1 MARRESILLQSAALL
16 LGALAWAQEEAMY
29 FSVKGVGP
37 LLLTADS
44 DLARL
49 LTHVG
54 EEGSSLPE
62 DLRVTD
68 LRHRDRTYDFPSYA
82 TRQDWEARAADLRQH
97 ILVSTGL
104 WPLPEKTPL
113 NAQVFDRLERDGY
126 TVEKVYFE
134 SYPGFLVTGN
144 LYRPRGRSGPFPGIL
159 NPHGHWGNGR
169 LANEESGSIPGRC
182 INQARQGYVAFSY
195 DMVGYNDSRQVDHGY
210 GADPRQHL
218 WGISLMGLQLWNSIR
233 ALDFLSSLP
242 DVDPTRLGC
251 TGESGG
257 GTQTFMLSAVD
268 DRVRVA
274 VPVNMISA
282 HFQGGC
288 LCENAPNLRLDT
300 FNVEIAAL
308 FAPKPLL
315 LVSCTGDWT
324 KNTPQVEFPAIQSI
338 YRLYGAE
345 EKVQWVQMVADHNY
359 NRESREAAYAWFGRW
374 FQGLTDPALLKE
386 QPFEVEAPEDL
397 LVFARRDPPPHLL
410 DAEGLTA
417 FLIGQAE
424 AQLNALKPADAA
436 GLARFREAMEPAL
449 RHTLAAEVP
458 AAEALTEEV
467 RGSVEGPA
475 FTAAR
480 LLIGRRGKGDR
491 IPAVFYRPAG
501 KEVRAGTLVV
511 CPEGKAALVDVDR
524 AVPGP
529 LVAGLLERG
538 QAVLAIDAFGTG
550 ERAGARRDESLPF
563 FTTFNRT
570 DTALR
575 VQDILTG
582 LAYLRRQ
589 TGGASPNLVGLGEAG
604 LWALLARGLDPG
616 VARTAVDTVQFD
628 NTQDES
634 FLQSLY
640 VPGLRRTGDLRTAGA
655 LAAPAPLW
663 LFNTGA
669 AFLAQWI
676 GEAYRAAGV
685 ADRLRLEP
693 GRVAPEELVAWVGGE

>member
-1 MARRESILLQSAALL
+1 MWFFKQGI
-16 LGALAWAQEEAMY
+16 
-29 FSVKGVGP
+29 GP
-37 LLLTADS
+37 LLLAADS
-44 DLARL
+44 EPDAARR

-54 EEGSSLPE
+54 EEGVGLPE

-68 LRHRDRTYDFPSYA
+68 LRHRDRVYDFPAYA
-82 TRQDWEARAADLRQH
+82 TRQEWEARAADLRQH

-113 NAQVFDRLERDGY
+113 NAQIFDRLERDGY

-144 LYRPRGRSGPFPGIL
+144 LYRPRGRTGPFPGIL
-159 NPHGHWGNGR
+159 NPHGHWANGR

-268 DRVRVA
+268 ERVQVA

-345 EKVQWVQMVADHNY
+345 EKVQWVQRVADHNY
-359 NRESREAAYAWFGRW
+359 NRDSREAAYAWFGRW
-374 FQGLTDPALLKE
+374 FQGVTDPARLQE

-397 LVFARRDPPPHLL
+397 LVFARREPPPHLL
-410 DAEGLTA
+410 DAEGLTK
-417 FLIGQAE
+417 FLIGRAE
-424 AQLNALKPADAA
+424 AQLNALKPTDAA
-436 GLARFREAMEPAL
+436 SLARFREVMEPAL

-458 AAEALTEEV
+458 APEALTEEV
-467 RGSVEGPA
+467 RGTVKGPD
-475 FTAAR
+475 FTATR
-480 LLIGRRGKGDR
+480 LLIGRTGKGDC
-491 IPAVFYRPAG
+491 IPAVLYRPARG
-501 KEVRAGTLVV
+501 GVQAGTLVV
-511 CPEGKAALVDVDR
+511 SPEGKAAWVDV
-524 AVPGP
+524 AQAAPGP
-529 LVAGLLERG
+529 LVAGLLRQG

-550 ERAGARRDESLPF
+550 ERAGAKRDESLAF

-589 TGGASPNLVGLGEAG
+589 VGGGPPNLVGLGEAG

-616 VARTAVDTVQFD
+616 VARTAVDTAQFD
-628 NTQDES
+628 NTRDEG
-634 FLQSLY
+634 FLQHLY
-640 VPGLRRTGDLRTAGA
+640 VPGLRRAGDLRTAGT

-663 LFNTGA
+663 LFNTGPT
-669 AFLAQWI
+669 FQAQWI
-676 GEAYRAAGV
+676 VEAYRAAG
-685 ADRLRLEP
+685 AAGQLRLD
-693 GRVAPEELVAWVGGE
+693 PEQVTPEALAAWVGGE

>member
-1 MARRESILLQSAALL
+1 
-16 LGALAWAQEEAMY
+16 MY
-29 FSVKGVGP
+29 FSVNGRGA
-37 LLLTADS
+37 LLFAAASGS

-54 EEGSSLPE
+54 EEGASLPE

-144 LYRPRGRSGPFPGIL
+144 LYRPRGRTGPFPGIL

-169 LANEESGSIPGRC
+169 LANEEAGSIPGRC

-210 GADPRQHL
+210 GAEPRQHL

-268 DRVRVA
+268 DRVQVA

-374 FQGLTDPALLKE
+374 FQGLTDPAPLRE

-410 DAEGLTA
+410 NAEGLTA

-424 AQLNALKPADAA
+424 ARLNALKPTDAA
-436 GLARFREAMEPAL
+436 GLARFREVMEPAL

-467 RGSVEGPA
+467 RGSVEGPG
-475 FTAAR
+475 FTATR
-480 LLIGRRGKGDR
+480 LLIGRRGKGDC
-491 IPAVFYRPAG
+491 IPAVLYRPARKG
-501 KEVRAGTLVV
+501 VRAGTLVV
-511 CPEGKAALVDVDR
+511 CPEGKAALVDVGR
-524 AVPGP
+524 SAPGP

-538 QAVLAIDAFGTG
+538 QAVLAIDAFSTG

-589 TGGASPNLVGLGEAG
+589 SGGGPPNLVGLGEAG

-616 VARTAVDTVQFD
+616 VARTAVDTAQFD

-634 FLQSLY
+634 FLQRLY
-640 VPGLRRTGDLRTAGA
+640 VPGLRRAGDLRTAGT

-663 LFNTGA
+663 LFNAGPT
-669 AFLAQWI
+669 FQAQWI
-676 GEAYRAAGV
+676 EEAYRAAGA

-693 GRVAPEELVAWVGGE
+693 GRVAPEELAAWVGGE